1 MVTRCIRGVA
11 IVFLDN
17 TEISTPCPLCDFE
30 NPFTLKQARLRDIII
45 CRGCKANIQLD
56 DQMNEC
62 KNAVRRTERMISEL
76 QSSLK
81 NMNFKFEL

>member
-1 MVTRCIRGVA
+1 ML
-11 IVFLDN
+11 LDN
-17 TEISTPCPLCDFE
+17 VEVSVPCPRCKFE
-30 NPFTLKQARLRDIII
+30 NPFTLKQARLRDVII

-76 QSSLK
+76 QNSLK
-81 NMNFKFEL
+81 NMNLKIEI